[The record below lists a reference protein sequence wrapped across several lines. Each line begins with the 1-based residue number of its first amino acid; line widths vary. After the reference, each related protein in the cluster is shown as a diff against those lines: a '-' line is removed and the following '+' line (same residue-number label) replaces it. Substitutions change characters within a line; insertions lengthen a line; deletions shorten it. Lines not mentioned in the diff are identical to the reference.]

1 MERQQLNDLASAP
14 VPERGPVMAGGA
26 SGGMETSGTLPGE
39 SIFNQS
45 QSAISV
51 KVRPRPR
58 KAPGRVDRLPQWK
71 ILLHNDDLNEV
82 GYVVETIVELI
93 AVNPLEALI
102 HTLEAHK
109 TGLALLMTTHQERAE
124 LLCEQ
129 FASKR
134 LTVTIEP
141 DR

>member
-1 MERQQLNDLASAP
+1 LFVIIDGFAGNW
-14 VPERGPVMAGGA
+14 VVIMADQSHA
-26 SGGMETSGTLPGE
+26 DH
-39 SIFNQS
+39 S
-45 QSAISV
+45 QSGQTTVVEPPQAPRSPEGNGGGTA
-51 KVRPRPR
+51 VRTKPRT
-58 KAPGRVDRLPQWK
+58 APPRVDRLPQWK
-71 ILLHNDDLNEV
+71 VLLHNDSHNEM
-82 GYVVETIVELI
+82 GYVVETIIELI
-93 AVNPLEALI
+93 AVNPVQALL

-109 TGLALLMTTHQERAE
+109 SGLALLITTHRERAE

>member
-1 MERQQLNDLASAP
+1 MGVTRMEQHVQTGNGTFGSSTN
-14 VPERGPVMAGGA
+14 EQ
-26 SGGMETSGTLPGE
+26 SGGTSTL
-39 SIFNQS
+39 
-45 QSAISV
+45 AM

-58 KAPGRVDRLPQWK
+58 TAPPKVDRLPQWK
-71 ILLHNDDLNEV
+71 ILLHNDDVNEI
-82 GYVVETIVELI
+82 GYVVDTIVELV
-93 AVNPLEALI
+93 AMNPLEALI

-109 TGLALLMTTHQERAE
+109 SGLALIATTHQERAE

-134 LTVTIEP
+134 LVVTIEP